1 LLAAKV
7 TRLPD
12 DIDYLLDPVDARRDA
27 LARDPRVER
36 RG

>member
-7 TRLPD
+7 TRLSD
-12 DIDYLLDPVDARRDA
+12 DIDYLLDPVDAQRGA
-27 LARDPRVER
+27 LAGDLRVER